1 MGGNNMHINEEKKRR
16 IDLNFHEHN
25 ALYGVPRIVGKSNH
39 DVTHLLKEQRIE
51 LARKYTLDSKQ
62 HMKHDKNHTK
72 SDLESPHSKKME
84 PLI

>member
-1 MGGNNMHINEEKKRR
+1 MHINEEKKRR

-51 LARKYTLDSKQ
+51 LAENTL
-62 HMKHDKNHTK
+62 
-72 SDLESPHSKKME
+72 
-84 PLI
+84 